1 MPYTYTAMRLTEAKN
16 RFIQAWGTLGS
27 KWGINRTMAQLHA
40 LLMVSPDPMSAEQ
53 MMEELNISRG
63 NVNMN
68 IRELMDWGL
77 VEKMHKPGDR
87 KEYFRADKDI
97 WKITKQVAKERKK
110 RELEPIIRVLEQ
122 VSDIEGDKKD
132 KNVKAFL
139 ESIHGIRRMAN
150 NADKT
155 IDTMIKAEENWF
167 FGGILKLFK

>member
-1 MPYTYTAMRLTEAKN
+1 MKLPEAKSQ
-16 RFIQAWGTLGS
+16 FIHAWGTLGY

-40 LLMVSPDPMSAEQ
+40 LLLISPEPLSAEE
-53 MMEELNISRG
+53 MMEDLNISRG

-77 VEKMHKPGDR
+77 VEKQHKPGDR
-87 KEYFRADKDI
+87 KEYFWAEKDI

-110 RELEPIIRVLEQ
+110 RELEPIIKVLEQ

-132 KNVKAFL
+132 KNVKAFVD
-139 ESIHGIRRMAN
+139 SINGIKRMAN

-155 IDTMIKAEENWF
+155 LETMIKAEENWF